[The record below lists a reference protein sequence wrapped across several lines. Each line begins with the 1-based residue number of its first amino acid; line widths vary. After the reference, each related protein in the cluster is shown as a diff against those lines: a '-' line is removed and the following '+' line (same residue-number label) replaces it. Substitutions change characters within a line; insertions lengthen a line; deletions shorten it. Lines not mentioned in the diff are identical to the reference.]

1 MSESRTPMERLDSLL
16 AGLEDE
22 VLTSEAEKDVP
33 AERLATMQSET
44 EALLRANVARVQEWE
59 PGRDAGAPTVGAS
72 ATVAR
77 AMERLGS
84 WAGASVPGGRPGAS
98 PRVRMAF
105 SGDQPDKGRKSK
117 SVDPSRGDYSVPDDE
132 RS

>member
-1 MSESRTPMERLDSLL
+1 MSKSRTPVERLDSLL
-16 AGLEDE
+16 AGLEEE
-22 VLTSEAEKDVP
+22 VLTSEAEKDVS
-33 AERLATMQSET
+33 AQRLATMRSET
-44 EALLRANVARVQEWE
+44 EALIRASVDRAEERDLRQSS
-59 PGRDAGAPTVGAS
+59 GTPTVGAR

-77 AMERLGS
+77 AMERLGG

-105 SGDQPDKGRKSK
+105 SGDRPDKGRKSK
-117 SVDPSRGDYSVPDDE
+117 GVDPGPADSVPDDE

>member
-22 VLTSEAEKDVP
+22 VITSEAEKNVS
-33 AERLATMQSET
+33 AEHLATTRSEI
-44 EALLRANVARVQEWE
+44 EALIGASVDRAEERE
-59 PGRDAGAPTVGAS
+59 PVRGAGAPTVGTRAK
-72 ATVAR
+72 VAR

-84 WAGASVPGGRPGAS
+84 WAGASAPGGGPGAL

-105 SGDQPDKGRKSK
+105 SGDRPEKGRKSK
-117 SVDPSRGDYSVPDDE
+117 GGDAGRGDSVPEDE
-132 RS
+132 RK

>member
-1 MSESRTPMERLDSLL
+1 MNESRTPAERLDSLL

-22 VLTSEAEKDVP
+22 VLTSEADKDVSAEQLTTMRSEIEALIGAGVGP
-33 AERLATMQSET
+33 AEERQL
-44 EALLRANVARVQEWE
+44 
-59 PGRDAGAPTVGAS
+59 GRGAGAPTVGTRAK
-72 ATVAR
+72 VAR

-84 WAGASVPGGRPGAS
+84 WAGISAPGPGPGTS

-105 SGDQPDKGRKSK
+105 SGDRPEKGRKR
-117 SVDPSRGDYSVPDDE
+117 RGGAAGRRDSAPEDE

>member
-1 MSESRTPMERLDSLL
+1 MSESRTSVERLDSLL

-22 VLTSEAEKDVP
+22 VLTSEAEKNVS
-33 AERLATMQSET
+33 AERLATMRSET
-44 EALLRANVARVQEWE
+44 EALIRASVDHRAQERE
-59 PGRDAGAPTVGAS
+59 PGRGTGAPTVGAR

-84 WAGASVPGGRPGAS
+84 WTGASVPGGRPGAS

-105 SGDQPDKGRKSK
+105 SGDRPDKGRKSK
-117 SVDPSRGDYSVPDDE
+117 GGDPGRGDSVPDDE

>member
-1 MSESRTPMERLDSLL
+1 MSESRTPVERLDSLL
-16 AGLEDE
+16 AGLENE

-33 AERLATMQSET
+33 AERLATMRSET
-44 EALLRANVARVQEWE
+44 EALIRASVDRAEERE
-59 PGRDAGAPTVGAS
+59 PGQDASAPTLGAK

-77 AMERLGS
+77 AMETLGS
-84 WAGASVPGGRPGAS
+84 WAGTSAPGGRPGAS

-105 SGDQPDKGRKSK
+105 SGDRPDKGRKSK
-117 SVDPSRGDYSVPDDE
+117 GVNPDPGDSVPDDE

>member
-1 MSESRTPMERLDSLL
+1 MSESRTPVKRLDSLL

-22 VLTSEAEKDVP
+22 VLTSEAEKDVS
-33 AERLATMQSET
+33 AERLATMRSEVET
-44 EALLRANVARVQEWE
+44 LIRASVDRAEERE
-59 PGRDAGAPTVGAS
+59 PGRGAGAPNVGARV
-72 ATVAR
+72 TVAQ

-84 WAGASVPGGRPGAS
+84 WTGAIAPGVGPGTS

-105 SGDQPDKGRKSK
+105 SGDRPEKGRKSK
-117 SVDPSRGDYSVPDDE
+117 GVDAGRGDSVPDDE

>member
-1 MSESRTPMERLDSLL
+1 MSESRTPVKRLDSLL

-22 VLTSEAEKDVP
+22 VLTSEAEKDVS
-33 AERLATMQSET
+33 AERLVTMRSEI
-44 EALLRANVARVQEWE
+44 EALIRASVDRAEEREPVRGAVA
-59 PGRDAGAPTVGAS
+59 PTAGAGAK
-72 ATVAR
+72 VAR

-84 WAGASVPGGRPGAS
+84 WAGASGFGAGPDAS

-105 SGDQPDKGRKSK
+105 SGDRPEQGRKSK
-117 SVDPSRGDYSVPDDE
+117 GGDAGRRDSVPDDE

>member
-1 MSESRTPMERLDSLL
+1 MSESRTRVERLDSLL

-22 VLTSEAEKDVP
+22 VLSSEAERDVS
-33 AERLATMQSET
+33 AERLATMRSEI
-44 EALLRANVARVQEWE
+44 EALIRASVDRAEERE
-59 PGRDAGAPTVGAS
+59 PGRGAGAPTVGTR

-84 WAGASVPGGRPGAS
+84 WAGTSAPGGGPGVS

-105 SGDQPDKGRKSK
+105 SGDRPEKGRKSK
-117 SVDPSRGDYSVPDDE
+117 GGDAGRRDSGPEDE
-132 RS
+132 RR